1 MAQSLGKVLVHV
13 VFSTKNRQRIV
24 GPESR
29 GPLHGYLAVVVRD
42 IGCDSLRIGGTD
54 DHVHALVSLARTRSV
69 ADLVQAMKGQSSKWM
84 KEERGVPMFSW
95 QAGYGA
101 FSIGASQVEAL
112 TRYIERQ
119 EEHHRR
125 RSCQDELRAFLHRY
139 GVQYDERFIWR

>member
-13 VFSTKNRQRIV
+13 VFSTKNRRRII

-29 GPLHGYLAVVVRD
+29 GALHGYLAAVVRD

-125 RSCQDELRAFLHRY
+125 GSFQDELRAFLHRY